1 MTGPDGRP
9 TLDAAATTADAIER
23 LQELIAKAQRGE
35 IGCMAVRVFQ
45 KDGNWEDVVLGGE
58 SDEQRAQALE
68 ALQDSY
74 RVAN

>member
-1 MTGPDGRP
+1 MNGRP
-9 TLDAAATTADAIER
+9 ALDAAATTAEAIER

-35 IGCMAVRVFQ
+35 IACVAVRVFQ
-45 KDGNWEDVVLGGE
+45 KDGSWEDVVIGGA
-58 SDEQRAQALE
+58 SDDQRAQALQ